1 MIAQRGHFF
10 QIRYCA
16 MASARIAQSGMM
28 WKTFWRHC
36 FLAERHVVG
45 ANVHDH
51 RVLGLGQIGDGE
63 QIGSFEIGDDQRIAV
78 LQNFLR
84 LGDDVAVGRHDR
96 LDELEG
102 IADEIAGL
110 VRFLDG
116 DARALN
122 ALVGDD
128 LLGIGERQRLLILL
142 AEIDDGQRD
151 LRRRRGGV
159 GGRCGACGVRRRR
172 GSWSSAALGG

>member
-1 MIAQRGHFF
+1 
-10 QIRYCA
+10 
-16 MASARIAQSGMM
+16 MM

-36 FLAERHVVG
+36 SCRSAVVVG

-51 RVLGLGQIGDGE
+51 RVLGLGQIGDGKE
-63 QIGSFEIGDDQRIAV
+63 IGSFEIGDDQRIA
-78 LQNFLR
+78 LLEELFR
-84 LGDDVAVGRHDR
+84 LGDDVSVGRNDG
-96 LDELEG
+96 LDEIEG

-128 LLGIGERQRLLILL
+128 LLGVGERQRLLILL

-151 LRRRRGGV
+151 LRRRP
-159 GGRCGACGVRRRR
+159 RRRR
-172 GSWSSAALGG
+172 GPVRQRGPARRAALGGIERELGLRSGRG

>member
-1 MIAQRGHFF
+1 MEDV
-10 QIRYCA
+10 
-16 MASARIAQSGMM
+16 
-28 WKTFWRHC
+28 
-36 FLAERHVVG
+36 LAALLLPERHVVR
-45 ANVHDH
+45 ANVHDD
-51 RVLGLGQIGDGE
+51 RVLGLGQIGDGKE
-63 QIGSFEIGDDQRIAV
+63 IGSFEIGDDQRVA
-78 LQNFLR
+78 LLENLFR
-84 LGDDVAVGRHDR
+84 LGDDVAVGRHDG

-116 DARALN
+116 DARALD
-122 ALVGDD
+122 ALIGDD

-159 GGRCGACGVRRRR
+159 GGRRRSFGVAAAPP
-172 GSWSSAALGG
+172 SAA